1 MSASATDYIGMWYRA
16 RARLG
21 IDDRIEFI
29 FIKPGT
35 GERHTVALRHRDHDG
50 VGGIAESLQRMGVRQ
65 PPMPLSRQSR
75 APSFWRRWQ
84 SRPEQRLP
92 QSPQWCAFDATFQEQ
107 PDEPLVQWL
116 SPQQTRAL
124 RQRAEAQRVSLNSL
138 LLLALHRAVAETLMT
153 GPGPVSWCFPVNMR
167 GVVPMG
173 RPGMNLSSAFYL
185 TVDRDDT
192 PEQLDRTIR
201 SYLKANIH
209 WRYWHLARIGRV
221 IGQRG
226 VDWLCGRLLNGPQ
239 HAGSFSNLGDWQI
252 DFVSGGLPPDT
263 VFVCCGPGSPN
274 HPVANGMMIVNGSL
288 NLALKLHPS
297 LGASQAVAQQ
307 CLQRWVDGLE
317 GAA

>member
-173 RPGMNLSSAFYL
+173 RPDMNLSSAFYL

-192 PEQLDRTIR
+192 PEHLDRTIR

-263 VFVCCGPGSPN
+263 GFVCCGPGSPK
-274 HPVANGMMIVNGSL
+274 PPGANGMMIVNGSL